1 MDFSLK
7 EKTAIVVGGS
17 KGLGF
22 GMATGLAQ
30 AGANVVLV
38 SRNQGQLDDAAAKI
52 SQETGNE
59 NVVGFATDITSVEN
73 INGLIAK
80 VCDKFGQVDILFNG
94 AGVNKRF
101 SALEFTE
108 ADWDIVQDTQL
119 KYVFFMCQA
128 VAKQMV
134 EKGIK
139 GKIINIAS
147 LTSRLGLP
155 NMISYCAA
163 KGAIVQI
170 TKAMANEW
178 AQYGINVNAIG
189 PGYYETEMTAPL
201 FADEKRR
208 AELFARIPQKKFGLP
223 SDLAGAA
230 VFLASEASVAIWGL
244 LQVRRRVSS
253 SNCTFVERL
262 RLTACM
268 ANSTSRLT
276 KGSITLLMSSTST
289 NRLTKSVTS
298 TELTHSQIRRPRRE
312 GACIHLLY
320 AFCMR
325 TSLPFSCFF
334 DTLAV
339 IISVKESL
347 DKELISC
354 EKKTHGYFYSF
365 LLPADSLF
373 HRIKG

>member
-1 MDFSLK
+1 MNMSLK
-7 EKTAIVVGGS
+7 GKTAIVVGGS

-38 SRNQGQLDDAAAKI
+38 SRNQGQLDEAAAKI
-52 SQETGNE
+52 AGETSND
-59 NVVGFATDITSVEN
+59 NVIGISADITAIEN
-73 INGLIAK
+73 INVLVEK
-80 VCDKFGQVDILFNG
+80 VCDKFGQIDILFNG

-108 ADWDIVQDTQL
+108 ADWDAVQDTQL

-128 VAKQMV
+128 VARQMI

-147 LTSRLGLP
+147 LTSQLGLP

-208 AELFARIPQKKFGLP
+208 AELFARIPQKRFGLP

-230 VFLASEASVAIWGL
+230 VFLASEASDYVTG
-244 LQVRRRVSS
+244 QV
-253 SNCTFVERL
+253 
-262 RLTACM
+262 
-268 ANSTSRLT
+268 
-276 KGSITLLMSSTST
+276 
-289 NRLTKSVTS
+289 
-298 TELTHSQIRRPRRE
+298 
-312 GACIHLLY
+312 LY
-320 AFCMR
+320 V
-325 TSLPFSCFF
+325 
-334 DTLAV
+334 D
-339 IISVKESL
+339 
-347 DKELISC
+347 
-354 EKKTHGYFYSF
+354 GGF
-365 LLPADSLF
+365 LCC
-373 HRIKG
+373 

>member
-108 ADWDIVQDTQL
+108 ADWDVVQDTQL

-147 LTSRLGLP
+147 LTSQLGLL
-155 NMISYCAA
+155 ILCSQ
-163 KGAIVQI
+163 GGHRTDHQG
-170 TKAMANEW
+170 
-178 AQYGINVNAIG
+178 YG
-189 PGYYETEMTAPL
+189 
-201 FADEKRR
+201 
-208 AELFARIPQKKFGLP
+208 
-223 SDLAGAA
+223 
-230 VFLASEASVAIWGL
+230 
-244 LQVRRRVSS
+244 
-253 SNCTFVERL
+253 
-262 RLTACM
+262 
-268 ANSTSRLT
+268 
-276 KGSITLLMSSTST
+276 
-289 NRLTKSVTS
+289 
-298 TELTHSQIRRPRRE
+298 
-312 GACIHLLY
+312 
-320 AFCMR
+320 
-325 TSLPFSCFF
+325 
-334 DTLAV
+334 
-339 IISVKESL
+339 
-347 DKELISC
+347 
-354 EKKTHGYFYSF
+354 
-365 LLPADSLF
+365 
-373 HRIKG
+373 

>member
-1 MDFSLK
+1 MEFSLDG
-7 EKTAIVVGGS
+7 KTAIVVGGS

-22 GMATGLAQ
+22 GMATGLAK

-38 SRNQGQLDDAAAKI
+38 SRNQAQLDDAAARI
-52 SQETGNE
+52 SADTSNG
-59 NVVGFATDITSVEN
+59 NVVGFATDITSIEN
-73 INGLIAK
+73 INGLVQK
-80 VCDKFGQVDILFNG
+80 VCDKFGQIDILFNG

-108 ADWDIVQDTQL
+108 EDWDTVQDTQL

-128 VAKQMV
+128 VARQMV

-147 LTSRLGLP
+147 LTSQLGLP
-155 NMISYCAA
+155 NMVSYCAA

-208 AELFARIPQKKFGLP
+208 AELFARIPQKRFGLP

-230 VFLASEASVAIWGL
+230 VFLASEASDYITG
-244 LQVRRRVSS
+244 QVIYVD
-253 SNCTFVERL
+253 
-262 RLTACM
+262 
-268 ANSTSRLT
+268 
-276 KGSITLLMSSTST
+276 G
-289 NRLTKSVTS
+289 
-298 TELTHSQIRRPRRE
+298 
-312 GACIHLLY
+312 G
-320 AFCMR
+320 
-325 TSLPFSCFF
+325 
-334 DTLAV
+334 
-339 IISVKESL
+339 
-347 DKELISC
+347 
-354 EKKTHGYFYSF
+354 F
-365 LLPADSLF
+365 LCC
-373 HRIKG
+373 

>member
-108 ADWDIVQDTQL
+108 ADWDGVQDTQL

-147 LTSRLGLP
+147 LTSQLGLP

-230 VFLASEASVAIWGL
+230 VFLASEASDYVTG
-244 LQVRRRVSS
+244 QV
-253 SNCTFVERL
+253 
-262 RLTACM
+262 
-268 ANSTSRLT
+268 
-276 KGSITLLMSSTST
+276 
-289 NRLTKSVTS
+289 
-298 TELTHSQIRRPRRE
+298 
-312 GACIHLLY
+312 LY
-320 AFCMR
+320 V
-325 TSLPFSCFF
+325 
-334 DTLAV
+334 D
-339 IISVKESL
+339 
-347 DKELISC
+347 
-354 EKKTHGYFYSF
+354 GGF
-365 LLPADSLF
+365 LCC
-373 HRIKG
+373 

>member
-1 MDFSLK
+1 MNMSLK
-7 EKTAIVVGGS
+7 GKTAVVIGGS

-30 AGANVVLV
+30 ASANVVLV
-38 SRNQGQLDDAAAKI
+38 SRNQGQLDEAAAKI
-52 SQETGNE
+52 TGETSND
-59 NVVGFATDITSVEN
+59 NVIGISADITAIEN
-73 INGLIAK
+73 INALVEK
-80 VCDKFGQVDILFNG
+80 VCDKFGQIDILFNG

-101 SALEFTE
+101 TALEFTE
-108 ADWDIVQDTQL
+108 TDWDAVQDTQL

-128 VAKQMV
+128 VARQMI

-147 LTSRLGLP
+147 LTSQLGLP

-208 AELFARIPQKKFGLP
+208 AELFARIPQKRFGLP

-230 VFLASEASVAIWGL
+230 VFLASEASDYVTG
-244 LQVRRRVSS
+244 QV
-253 SNCTFVERL
+253 
-262 RLTACM
+262 
-268 ANSTSRLT
+268 
-276 KGSITLLMSSTST
+276 
-289 NRLTKSVTS
+289 
-298 TELTHSQIRRPRRE
+298 
-312 GACIHLLY
+312 LY
-320 AFCMR
+320 V
-325 TSLPFSCFF
+325 
-334 DTLAV
+334 D
-339 IISVKESL
+339 
-347 DKELISC
+347 
-354 EKKTHGYFYSF
+354 GGF
-365 LLPADSLF
+365 LCC
-373 HRIKG
+373 

>member
-108 ADWDIVQDTQL
+108 ADWDVVQDTQL

-147 LTSRLGLP
+147 LTSQLGLP

-189 PGYYETEMTAPL
+189 PRYYETEMTAPL

-230 VFLASEASVAIWGL
+230 VFLASEASDYVTG
-244 LQVRRRVSS
+244 QV
-253 SNCTFVERL
+253 
-262 RLTACM
+262 
-268 ANSTSRLT
+268 
-276 KGSITLLMSSTST
+276 
-289 NRLTKSVTS
+289 
-298 TELTHSQIRRPRRE
+298 
-312 GACIHLLY
+312 LY
-320 AFCMR
+320 V
-325 TSLPFSCFF
+325 
-334 DTLAV
+334 D
-339 IISVKESL
+339 
-347 DKELISC
+347 
-354 EKKTHGYFYSF
+354 GGF
-365 LLPADSLF
+365 LCC
-373 HRIKG
+373 

>member
-1 MDFSLK
+1 MNMSLK
-7 EKTAIVVGGS
+7 GKTAVVIGGS

-38 SRNQGQLDDAAAKI
+38 SRNQGQLDEAAAKI
-52 SQETGNE
+52 TGETSND
-59 NVVGFATDITSVEN
+59 NVIGISADITAIEN
-73 INGLIAK
+73 INALVEK
-80 VCDKFGQVDILFNG
+80 VCDKFGQIDILFNG

-108 ADWDIVQDTQL
+108 TDWDAVQDTQL

-128 VAKQMV
+128 VARQMI

-147 LTSRLGLP
+147 LTSQLGLP

-208 AELFARIPQKKFGLP
+208 AELFARIPQKRFGLP

-230 VFLASEASVAIWGL
+230 VFLASEASDYVTG
-244 LQVRRRVSS
+244 QV
-253 SNCTFVERL
+253 
-262 RLTACM
+262 
-268 ANSTSRLT
+268 
-276 KGSITLLMSSTST
+276 
-289 NRLTKSVTS
+289 
-298 TELTHSQIRRPRRE
+298 
-312 GACIHLLY
+312 LY
-320 AFCMR
+320 V
-325 TSLPFSCFF
+325 
-334 DTLAV
+334 D
-339 IISVKESL
+339 
-347 DKELISC
+347 
-354 EKKTHGYFYSF
+354 GGF
-365 LLPADSLF
+365 LCC
-373 HRIKG
+373 

>member
-1 MDFSLK
+1 MNMSLK
-7 EKTAIVVGGS
+7 GKTAIVVGGS

-22 GMATGLAQ
+22 GMATGLAG

-38 SRNQGQLDDAAAKI
+38 SRNQGQLDEAASKIAAKT
-52 SQETGNE
+52 SND
-59 NVVGFATDITSVEN
+59 NVVGISADITSIDN
-73 INGLIAK
+73 INGLIQI
-80 VCDKFGQVDILFNG
+80 VCDKFGQIDILFNG

-108 ADWDIVQDTQL
+108 ADWDAVQNTQL

-128 VAKQMV
+128 VARQMV

-147 LTSRLGLP
+147 LTSQLGLP

-201 FADEKRR
+201 FADERR
-208 AELFARIPQKKFGLP
+208 KAELFARIPQKRFGLP

-230 VFLASEASVAIWGL
+230 VFLASEASDYVTG
-244 LQVRRRVSS
+244 QV
-253 SNCTFVERL
+253 
-262 RLTACM
+262 
-268 ANSTSRLT
+268 
-276 KGSITLLMSSTST
+276 
-289 NRLTKSVTS
+289 
-298 TELTHSQIRRPRRE
+298 
-312 GACIHLLY
+312 LY
-320 AFCMR
+320 V
-325 TSLPFSCFF
+325 
-334 DTLAV
+334 D
-339 IISVKESL
+339 
-347 DKELISC
+347 
-354 EKKTHGYFYSF
+354 GGF
-365 LLPADSLF
+365 LCC
-373 HRIKG
+373 